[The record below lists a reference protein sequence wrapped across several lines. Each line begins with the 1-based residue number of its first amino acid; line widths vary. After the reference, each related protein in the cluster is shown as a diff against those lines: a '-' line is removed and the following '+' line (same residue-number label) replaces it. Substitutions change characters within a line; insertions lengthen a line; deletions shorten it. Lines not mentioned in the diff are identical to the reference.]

1 MIVSFNSK
9 KAYDKIQHPFMI
21 LKFSENRNR
30 RKLPELDKEHTK
42 KKKKKPYSYIMLYG
56 ERLFPH

>member
-42 KKKKKPYSYIMLYG
+42 KKKKTLQLHYALW
-56 ERLFPH
+56 